1 MIYVPYGLGLVAV
14 AIAIYAIYRNWRKI
28 VSLLKGKKIA
38 VLGALGVGKTS
49 LIRFLSTRTITGVY
63 IPTLGAEP
71 VKGVKL
77 NLRDLQLKF
86 RETSD
91 VSGSDLAY
99 GLWEDLFNDADLV
112 FYLFRVDQVKSGNTE
127 TIMRILQDAKQ
138 IRQWIDGKKK
148 DSPTVLAIGTFCDLD
163 PEYKNLSPS
172 SMGRYQDGFMRL
184 EVMREIV
191 RYIDAKWWVLGSMKD
206 ADNPDDSRN
215 AEDLAY
221 RIFNTLK
228 GLRK

>member
-1 MIYVPYGLGLVAV
+1 MSYVPYGLGIAAA

-28 VSLLKGKKIA
+28 VSLLRGKKIA

-63 IPTLGAEP
+63 VPTLGAEP
-71 VKGVKL
+71 VKGLKL

-99 GLWEDLFNDADLV
+99 GLWEELFNDADLV
-112 FYLFRVDQVKSGNTE
+112 FYLFRVDQVKSGNVE
-127 TIMRILQDAKQ
+127 TRARILQDAKQ

-148 DSPTVLAIGTFCDLD
+148 DIPTVLAVGTFCDLD
-163 PEYKNLSPS
+163 PEYIPNPS
-172 SMGRYQDGFMRL
+172 SMGKYQDGFMRL
-184 EVMREIV
+184 EIMREIV

-206 ADNPDDSRN
+206 ADNPEDSRN